1 MLKTIVTIFISFY
14 VLIGYSQTDTAYISQ
29 ITVNEELVYQ
39 FNHQVNYFPELEQ
52 RLINYPNREKEIIK
66 SLTIDDYVCKI
77 IFHEN
82 VATEE
87 KNETLLF
94 LANGL
99 SFRTYK
105 LED

>member
-14 VLIGYSQTDTAYISQ
+14 VLIGYSQTDTAYISKS
-29 ITVNEELVYQ
+29 TVGEEIVYQ
-39 FNHQVNYFPELEQ
+39 FDHQVNYFPALEQ

-66 SLTIDDYVCKI
+66 SLTMQDYVCKI
-77 IFHEN
+77 IFHDN
-82 VATEE
+82 ATTEE

-99 SFRTYK
+99 SFKTYQ